1 MYDGDQEQNDET
13 VPDYLQTT
21 NSSLDIVMANQRLPL
36 DALRQMA
43 LLKHK
48 IAEGTMEKERWN
60 VYLKLGLGQWET
72 QESRRVTVSTIDRQ
86 YWPVKVKL
94 AAVATSNRSSNDTHE
109 HDIDQRLET
118 LTTTLE
124 HHRMVYRE
132 RQQSLI
138 DFTDDT
144 EQAIDAFVQHYGVPL
159 LRAQQN
165 YRIPLVEYEYDVE
178 LLEREFLRMQPTEY
192 QVSER

>member
-1 MYDGDQEQNDET
+1 
-13 VPDYLQTT
+13 
-21 NSSLDIVMANQRLPL
+21 
-36 DALRQMA
+36 MA

-72 QESRRVTVSTIDRQ
+72 QESRSATVSTIDRQ
-86 YWPVKVKL
+86 YWPVEVKL
-94 AAVATSNRSSNDTHE
+94 AAVTISNRSSNDTHE
-109 HDIDQRLET
+109 QHVIDQRLET

-124 HHRMVYRE
+124 HHRMAYRE
-132 RQQSLI
+132 KQQSLI

-144 EQAIDAFVQHYGVPL
+144 ERAIDAFVQHYGVPL
-159 LRAQQN
+159 LHAQQKH
-165 YRIPLVEYEYDVE
+165 RIALVEYEYDVE